1 MNAIRGANT
10 LAAAGRRKP
19 RRPGRAASDRERR
32 ELAKSSGRSR
42 SRSRPSPAAEHVTV
56 YVDGGARAAPRMAAI
71 AHLIVDADGAT
82 LAADASRIG
91 PASAVVAEYT
101 ALRDGLRHA
110 RRLGLG
116 RIEARSDC
124 RLLVTH
130 LLGEHT
136 PVNPTL
142 VELGAEIVQ
151 EIRQF
156 ETAIVTWIPSADNDR
171 AHALV
176 SDALAPRSRGRGSSA

>member
-1 MNAIRGANT
+1 MNSIRGCNT

-19 RRPGRAASDRERR
+19 RRAGRAASDRERR
-32 ELAKSSGRSR
+32 ELAKSSRR

-56 YVDGGARAAPRMAAI
+56 YVDGGARATPRMAAI

-101 ALRDGLRHA
+101 ALLDGLRHA
-110 RRLGLG
+110 RRLGLEQ
-116 RIEARSDC
+116 IEARSDC

-142 VELGAEIVQ
+142 VELGGEIFQ
-151 EIRQF
+151 EMRQF

-176 SDALAPRSRGRGSSA
+176 SDALAPKSRGSSA

>member
-32 ELAKSSGRSR
+32 GLAKSSGRSR

-116 RIEARSDC
+116 QIEARSDC